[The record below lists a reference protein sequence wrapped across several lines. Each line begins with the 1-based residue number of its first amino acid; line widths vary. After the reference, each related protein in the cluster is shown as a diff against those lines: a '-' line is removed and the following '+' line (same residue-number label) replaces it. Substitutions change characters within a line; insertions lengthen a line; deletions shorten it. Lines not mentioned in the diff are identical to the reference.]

1 MGNESNADVYF
12 DDVTVTHGQDLQ
24 VQENQYDPTGLEL
37 AGLTRDTPG
46 LKPLNQYRWN
56 GKEFQTDLGLNWTQ
70 LDWRMFDAQLNRLPG
85 VDPEIETGQES
96 MSPYAFGFDN
106 AVRNN
111 DPNGRCP
118 GGICPPNPLQRTGN
132 AASQPDLIT
141 ALQEPIS
148 KLIDGITNRTV
159 SAFRKIYSGLEAAD
173 RIIQKT
179 KGSGDHRKFGQMIV
193 SEKGNGVC
201 EPSLADKVKVLAGET
216 VKGVLELM
224 EILGAIEPVKK
235 PSVKDL
241 TGAVQNV
248 ADAEVEKSDRN
259 NSKTKAD
266 TTFREAGYVHRAHYK
281 IKQDGVTRDVFS
293 DQELVKERK

>member
-1 MGNESNADVYF
+1 
-12 DDVTVTHGQDLQ
+12 
-24 VQENQYDPTGLEL
+24 VQENQYDPVGLEL
-37 AGLTRDTPG
+37 AGLTRETPG
-46 LKPLNQYRWN
+46 LKPLNQYKFN
-56 GKEFQTDLGLNWTQ
+56 GKEFQPDLGLAWNHQ
-70 LDWRMFDAQLNRLPG
+70 DWRFFDPQIGRWHV
-85 VDPEIETGQES
+85 VDPEIENGQES
-96 MSPYAFGFDN
+96 MSPYAFGYDN
-106 AVRNN
+106 AVRFN

-118 GGICPPNPLQRTGN
+118 TCPPNPLHSTEN

-141 ALQEPIS
+141 ALHEPIS
-148 KLIDGITNRTV
+148 KIIDGITNRTV

-193 SEKGNGVC
+193 SEKGNGVS

-259 NSKTKAD
+259 NSKTKTD

-293 DQELVKERK
+293 DKELVKERK